1 MALKVR
7 VFHAEI
13 QRLAEGHGTTLP
25 LIMEHLAEQCA
36 EAALEEARKIIPQL
50 PDGFLVVEHGED
62 TRGLF
67 FKVFPDGGATS
78 ADSKWSDY
86 LSAKEQREHA
96 WFEPAVASVVGP
108 EALRI
113 GFF

>member
-13 QRLAEGHGTTLP
+13 ARLAEGHGTTLP
-25 LIMEHLAEQCA
+25 LIMEHLADQIA
-36 EAALEEARKIIPQL
+36 EAALEAARKIIPQL
-50 PDGFLVVEHGED
+50 PPDFLTVEHGED

-67 FKVFPDGGATS
+67 FRVFPDATGADT
-78 ADSKWSDY
+78 KWADY

-108 EALRI
+108 EHMRI
-113 GFF
+113 SFF

>member
-1 MALKVR
+1 MARTVR

-13 QRLAEGHGTTLP
+13 ERLAQGEGTTISA
-25 LIMEHLAEQCA
+25 IMEHLAEQCR
-36 EAALEEARKIIPQL
+36 EAALEEARKIIPGL
-50 PDGFLVVEHGED
+50 PDDFLVVEHGHD

-67 FKVFPDGGATS
+67 FRVFPDGTGG
-78 ADSKWSDY
+78 WSTY

-108 EALRI
+108 ENLRI
-113 GFF
+113 SFV

>member
-13 QRLAEGHGTTLP
+13 ERLARGEG
-25 LIMEHLAEQCA
+25 IAIEAVMERLADQCA
-36 EAALEEARKIIPQL
+36 DAALQEARKIIPQL
-50 PDGFLVVEHGED
+50 PGDFLTVEHGQD
-62 TRGLF
+62 SRGLF
-67 FKVFPDGGATS
+67 FRVFPDTTGPDVKWAT
-78 ADSKWSDY
+78 Y

-96 WFEPAVASVVGP
+96 WFEPAVAHVVGP
-108 EALRI
+108 ENLRI